1 VEGILTHPLD
11 LYIKERCHCDIRYC
25 VIVWRHDGASISE
38 SALVLGG
45 LVISAK
51 GKSARW

>member
-1 VEGILTHPLD
+1 VTFHIVDH
-11 LYIKERCHCDIRYC
+11 
-25 VIVWRHDGASISE
+25 VWRHDGASISE

-51 GKSARW
+51 GNSARVENMA